1 MERLSGCGTLANH
14 SVAHRLVPKELKKR
28 WACSPG
34 GYVRVSLGDFVGRS
48 VFLFGDLDPKLT
60 WIVKRLLKPGDCAID
75 VGANIG
81 TLTLLMSRL
90 VTSTGIVHAFEPNP
104 NLYDDL
110 TAALSRSK
118 AGNTSVH
125 QLALASTEGKA
136 SLYVPSSNWGAGALS
151 KRDNCEQT
159 IFSVQTARLDDI
171 CLEQDIAL
179 IKVDAE
185 DAEYEVLKGGERI
198 LKRTR
203 AIILE
208 SVHPQ
213 TDKAIK
219 LLRSHNFEFLSI
231 PRCLCRMRT
240 RSDISAPAHDLVA
253 VPHHRFQEVRALLNT
268 T

>member
-1 MERLSGCGTLANH
+1 MSACHSAILS
-14 SVAHRLVPKELKKR
+14 V
-28 WACSPG
+28 
-34 GYVRVSLGDFVGRS
+34 DRS
-48 VFLFGDLDPKLT
+48 FLFGDLDPKLT

-90 VTSTGIVHAFEPNP
+90 VTSTGNCPRFQSRTPTSTTISPLRSPEAKLATRAFIN
-104 NLYDDL
+104 
-110 TAALSRSK
+110 SRLPLPREK
-118 AGNTSVH
+118 RR
-125 QLALASTEGKA
+125 STC
-136 SLYVPSSNWGAGALS
+136 PPSNWGAGALS

-213 TDKAIK
+213 TDKATAIK

-253 VPHHRFQEVRALLNT
+253 VPHHQFQEVRALLNT